1 VRTRAALRLRS
12 HCLNTF
18 AKPLV
23 VATLPKSCYAP
34 WRDEGYLI
42 RIKQTA
48 ILEWM
53 VKPQPPESDSRKTF
67 SQRFADSNL
76 FRVLSYSD
84 FRLLWIGAFLSF
96 TGSWVQNVA
105 QGFFVYQMTADESK
119 LGFVSFC
126 SSVPVFI
133 FGFVAGSLADAF
145 NKRTVLIIAQAIFA
159 AGALYLAVATHWL
172 FVEYWQIVLVS
183 FLLGLVAC
191 VEMPTRQSIV
201 SRVVPPEVLGAA
213 VPVNAMTFNV
223 ARIFG
228 PALGGVLLAHFGV
241 AMCYLLNGIS
251 FLALIWAVVAIKADL
266 SSRYRERQPIRDLI
280 TEGFLYTMRDK
291 RLRTLFLLETVTAAF
306 GLAYLPMLPAF
317 VHQVMGIINEE
328 QAKKML
334 GSAFTAVGVGA
345 FSGLLLVTQYAES
358 HHKAGIIR
366 YSMWIIGIGLPIL
379 SYARSPLLAYPVLAL
394 LGAAAVAQL
403 NTTNAL
409 FQLMSPE
416 RLRGR
421 VLAMHIW
428 ALNGFSPFGVL
439 FFGWLANK
447 TRTDHHLVLSHTTYN
462 LPTFGVALS
471 MQLGGV
477 CVIAGA
483 IAATM
488 SKQGLTG
495 LA

>member
-1 VRTRAALRLRS
+1 
-12 HCLNTF
+12 
-18 AKPLV
+18 
-23 VATLPKSCYAP
+23 
-34 WRDEGYLI
+34 
-42 RIKQTA
+42 
-48 ILEWM
+48 M
-53 VKPQPPESDSRKTF
+53 VPPQPHGSDSRKTV
-67 SQRFADSNL
+67 SHRIAQSNL
-76 FRVLSYSD
+76 YRVLSYGD

-105 QGFFVYQMTADESK
+105 QGYFVYQLTGDESK

-133 FGFVAGSLADAF
+133 FGFVAGTLADAF

-159 AGALYLAVATHWL
+159 AGALYLAIATQFL
-172 FVEYWQIVLVS
+172 FVEYWQIVAVS
-183 FLLGLVAC
+183 FLLGLVSC

-201 SRVVPPEVLGAA
+201 SRVVPPEDLGAA

-228 PALGGVLLAHFGV
+228 PALGGLLLAHFGV
-241 AMCYLLNGIS
+241 SMCYLLNGIS
-251 FLALIWAVVAIKADL
+251 FLALIWAAMAIKADL
-266 SSRYRERQPIRDLI
+266 TSRPREPQPIRDLLM
-280 TEGFLYTMRDK
+280 EGFLYTMRDH
-291 RLRTLFLLETVTAAF
+291 RLRTLFILETVTAAF

-317 VHQVMGIINEE
+317 VHQVMGIIGEE
-328 QAKKML
+328 PAKKTL

-345 FSGLLLVTQYAES
+345 FLGLLLVTQYGES
-358 HHKAGIIR
+358 HRKAGIVR
-366 YSMWIIGIGLPIL
+366 GSMWMMGFGLVAL
-379 SYARSPLLAYPVLAL
+379 SFAHSPFVAYPVLAM
-394 LGAAAVAQL
+394 LGSAAVAQL

-447 TRTDHHLVLSHTTYN
+447 TRIDHHVMFSGALHT
-462 LPTFGVALS
+462 LPSTGVALS
-471 MQLGGV
+471 LQIGGV
-477 CVIAGA
+477 CVVFGA
-483 IAATM
+483 IAASM
-488 SKQGLTG
+488 SKRGLSG